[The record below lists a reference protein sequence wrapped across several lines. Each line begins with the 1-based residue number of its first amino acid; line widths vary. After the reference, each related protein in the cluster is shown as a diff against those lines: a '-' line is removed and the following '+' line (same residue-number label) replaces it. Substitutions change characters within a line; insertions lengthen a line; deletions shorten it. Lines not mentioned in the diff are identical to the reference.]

1 MSEKI
6 GKYTLEEE
14 IGEGGYGICYKAK
27 DENGKFYAIKKI
39 KITKEKQEDMV
50 NEINLLNMMK
60 QSKYSVNF
68 IESIPEEIP
77 ENGEVSIVMELC
89 DGDLSDLL
97 EKKNGNL
104 DIVTIIKI
112 MNQFNEAL
120 EFIHSNQLEHR
131 DLKPEN
137 ILIKYINENDFE
149 IKLTDYGCSKEYE
162 ISNHLEQNPNDLDE
176 NSSNQIFSKFTDF
189 LGSDYYRAPEIYK
202 KEGNSKSDLW
212 SIGLI
217 LYYLYF
223 NQIPFTDREEYINF
237 KLDVILKETDYRL
250 LNDLLNKLL
259 FKDYNER
266 IGWDDYFDHP
276 FNKQQIIEIVIN
288 SEEDDKNIN
297 IFDNENFKC
306 AQLEAQPDDE
316 KSKKE
321 MKSENINNEDDKSN
335 PPEDNSIK
343 QVQNEELSDSEN
355 PNDYVDYNPI
365 MFVDRIE
372 GKFNNNLNLKK
383 GKHKIIIVF
392 YNDLTDCKKMFNKC
406 KNIIEIKFF
415 NLRTDKVTDRSYMF
429 SGCSNLKYLD
439 LRCFKTENVT
449 NMSGMFNECSNLKKI
464 DVSSFNT
471 ENVTDMS
478 YMFNECSNLI
488 NLDININNFKT
499 KQVKNKK
506 DMFNKCSKL
515 KNLDINNF

>member
-1 MSEKI
+1 
-6 GKYTLEEE
+6 
-14 IGEGGYGICYKAK
+14 
-27 DENGKFYAIKKI
+27 
-39 KITKEKQEDMV
+39 
-50 NEINLLNMMK
+50 
-60 QSKYSVNF
+60 
-68 IESIPEEIP
+68 
-77 ENGEVSIVMELC
+77 
-89 DGDLSDLL
+89 
-97 EKKNGNL
+97 
-104 DIVTIIKI
+104 
-112 MNQFNEAL
+112 MNQLNEVL
-120 EFIHSNQLEHR
+120 NFMHSQQFEHR

-137 ILIKYINENDFE
+137 ILIKYNLKNENDFE
-149 IKLTDYGCSKEYE
+149 IKLTDYGCSKYYE
-162 ISNHLEQNPNDLDE
+162 EDSNLSESDPDR
-176 NSSNQIFSKFTDF
+176 SKFTEF

-202 KEGNSKSDLW
+202 NDGHSKSDLW

-237 KLDVILKETDYRL
+237 KLDVILKETDYKL

-266 IGWDDYFDHP
+266 IGWDDYFKHP

-343 QVQNEELSDSEN
+343 QVQNEELKSPLESQSDSEN
-355 PNDYVDYNPI
+355 QNDYVDYNPM
-365 MFVDRIE
+365 MFVDRIV

-392 YNDLTDCKKMFNKC
+392 DNDLTDCKKMFNKC

-415 NLRTDKVTDRSYMF
+415 NLRTDKVTDMSYMF

-439 LRCFKTENVT
+439 LRCFNTEKVT
-449 NMSGMFNECSNLKKI
+449 NMSGMFNECSKLKEL

-488 NLDININNFKT
+488 NLDISNFKMN
-499 KQVKNKK
+499 QVKNKK